1 MRIDQNLLVKSNSF
15 HDDDI
20 FRIRPSGFQFN
31 HEKKERIEVTAG
43 REKGIEV
50 TIGVTRSGDTE
61 EVNRDIS
68 MSSALI
74 YCPSKER
81 RERVFSK
88 FDV

>member
-1 MRIDQNLLVKSNSF
+1 MDK
-15 HDDDI
+15 
-20 FRIRPSGFQFN
+20 
-31 HEKKERIEVTAG
+31 VTAG